1 MTTAPKKPCTFLMR
15 QESSIKMTAA
25 VAVSP
30 DNILTE
36 DRFLDGRVTL
46 LQPAKGPRAAI
57 DAVFLAAACPDGGGR
72 ELRVL
77 EAGAGGGA
85 VSLMVASRLPA
96 AQVTGVEIDA
106 GLVALA
112 QKNILRNGFGE
123 RVQIV
128 AGDITAP
135 FGALAAAGIRPESF
149 GHVLANPP
157 FYESGRVR
165 EPPGAQKRRA
175 HVAAKGD
182 LARWAGFLAAC
193 AAAKGG
199 MTVIHH
205 ANALPELLTL
215 FQGRFGAL
223 TVFPLFPREGVP
235 AIRVLVQG
243 VKGSRAPVR
252 LLRGMVL
259 HDAAGA
265 FTPAALAILRDGER
279 LTMA

>member
-1 MTTAPKKPCTFLMR
+1 
-15 QESSIKMTAA
+15 MTATA
-25 VAVSP
+25 ASETC
-30 DNILTE
+30 NILTE
-36 DRFLDGRVTL
+36 DRFLDGRVML

-77 EAGAGGGA
+77 EAGAGSGA
-85 VSLMVASRLPA
+85 VSIMVARRLPA
-96 AQVTGVEIDA
+96 AQVTGVEID
-106 GLVALA
+106 GGMVALA
-112 QKNILRNGFGE
+112 QKNILRNGFGG

-135 FGALAAAGIRPESF
+135 FGLLAQAGIKPESF

-157 FYESGRVR
+157 FYESGRVH

-182 LARWAGFLAAC
+182 MARWAGFLAAC

-199 MTVIHH
+199 MTMIHQPG
-205 ANALPELLTL
+205 ALPELLKL

-223 TVFPLFPREGVP
+223 TVFPLFPREGAP
-235 AIRVLVQG
+235 AIRILIQG
-243 VKGSRAPVR
+243 VKGSRAPLR
-252 LLRGMVL
+252 LLNGMVL
-259 HDAAGA
+259 HNAAGA
-265 FTPAALAILRDGER
+265 FTPAAQAILRDGER